1 MADVLIVSGEKAW
14 QPLRAMFAPPPAQAQ
29 LAANAGEARRMLAA
43 STARPALVVVNTPLP
58 DEFGQEFAAQCAA
71 KGADVLVLAAAPQAE
86 KLAAGLQRHGVFVLA
101 KPLSSQ
107 QAFALRLVRA
117 ARARAEKLEQENRRL
132 LKKLDEMRTLSRAKC
147 ALVRYCGM
155 TEAQAHHA
163 LEQRAMDARI
173 SLRDAALAVLNTYG
187 EA

>member
-71 KGADVLVLAAAPQAE
+71 KGADVLAE

-107 QAFALRLVRA
+107 QAAFALRLVRA

>member
-29 LAANAGEARRMLAA
+29 LAASTRR
-43 STARPALVVVNTPLP
+43 ALVVVNTPLP

-107 QAFALRLVRA
+107 QAAFALRLVRA

>member
-1 MADVLIVSGEKAW
+1 MNLARNLPHSAP
-14 QPLRAMFAPPPAQAQ
+14 QRA
-29 LAANAGEARRMLAA
+29 R
-43 STARPALVVVNTPLP
+43 T
-58 DEFGQEFAAQCAA
+58 
-71 KGADVLVLAAAPQAE
+71 APQAE

-107 QAFALRLVRA
+107 QAAFALRLVRA

>member
-1 MADVLIVSGEKAW
+1 
-14 QPLRAMFAPPPAQAQ
+14 
-29 LAANAGEARRMLAA
+29 MLAA

-107 QAFALRLVRA
+107 QAAFALRLVRA

-132 LKKLDEMRTLSRAKC
+132 LKKLDEMRTLSRAKVRAG
-147 ALVRYCGM
+147 ALLRHDRGAGAPRAG
-155 TEAQAHHA
+155 TA
-163 LEQRAMDARI
+163 RAMDARI

>member
-1 MADVLIVSGEKAW
+1 MQAA
-14 QPLRAMFAPPPAQAQ
+14 FAC
-29 LAANAGEARRMLAA
+29 GWCARR
-43 STARPALVVVNTPLP
+43 
-58 DEFGQEFAAQCAA
+58 
-71 KGADVLVLAAAPQAE
+71 AP
-86 KLAAGLQRHGVFVLA
+86 GG
-101 KPLSSQ
+101 
-107 QAFALRLVRA
+107 
-117 ARARAEKLEQENRRL
+117 KLEQENRRL

>member
-1 MADVLIVSGEKAW
+1 M
-14 QPLRAMFAPPPAQAQ
+14 
-29 LAANAGEARRMLAA
+29 
-43 STARPALVVVNTPLP
+43 
-58 DEFGQEFAAQCAA
+58 
-71 KGADVLVLAAAPQAE
+71 
-86 KLAAGLQRHGVFVLA
+86 
-101 KPLSSQ
+101 
-107 QAFALRLVRA
+107 
-117 ARARAEKLEQENRRL
+117 
-132 LKKLDEMRTLSRAKC
+132 KKLDEMRTLSRAKC

>member
-58 DEFGQEFAAQCAA
+58 DEFGQEFAAQ
-71 KGADVLVLAAAPQAE
+71 
-86 KLAAGLQRHGVFVLA
+86 RHGVFVLA

-107 QAFALRLVRA
+107 QAAFALRLVRA